1 LAPSYNESMS
11 EIEPNTEG
19 PDPSEQEEDASLER
33 RREEDAQRGPGH
45 EDPNDA
51 ASPGSQSDE

>member
-1 LAPSYNESMS
+1 MDPMS
-11 EIEPNTEG
+11 EIAPNAEG

-45 EDPNDA
+45 EDPDGA
-51 ASPGSQSDE
+51 ASPDSDPDE

>member
-1 LAPSYNESMS
+1 MS
-11 EIEPNTEG
+11 EIEPNAEG

-45 EDPNDA
+45 EDPDGATSPDSDA
-51 ASPGSQSDE
+51 DE